1 MDKLVVLDFGSQ
13 YSHLICR
20 RVREANV
27 YCELLPYN
35 TPATVIKEIDPK
47 GIILSGGPASVY
59 DQNAPKPDKEIFKMG
74 KPMLGICYGH
84 QVLVDTFGGK
94 VKRSNSREY
103 GRSVLIIE
111 GEAEGTSGL
120 FKDLGPGIMNCWMSH
135 ADAAEKLPEG
145 FRVLASTE
153 NSFSAAIGN
162 PDKKFYGIQFHP
174 EVVHTEK
181 GTQILKNFAQTI
193 SGAKPE
199 WDIESF
205 IESTIDDISKQVGK
219 EKVLAAVSGGIDST
233 TVAALMHKAIGDQLS
248 CVFIN
253 HGLLRQDEEKDVIR
267 LFKDHLGINIIY
279 VNAEKQFLGKLK
291 GISDPEEKRKIIGE
305 EFANVFAA
313 VVKKKTHEEGEEKKK
328 EKNDTGND
336 SFQWLAQGTL
346 YPDVIESGVSKGP
359 AAVIKTHHN
368 VGGLP
373 KWLSLKVIEPLR
385 YLYKD
390 EVRKAAKLLGVPDEL
405 LKRHPFP
412 GPGLAVRIIGEV
424 TPEKIR
430 ICKHASK
437 IVEDELKSTAAF
449 APSPTSVVASSEVAA
464 KDNANDNNPKW
475 YDRVWQAYAAVGDDR
490 AVGVLGDERV
500 YGHVVI
506 IRVVESLDAMTAD
519 WSRLP
524 YELIEKIS
532 NRITNEV
539 EGVTWVTYAVS
550 SKPPATI
557 EPQ

>member
-1 MDKLVVLDFGSQ
+1 MDKIVVLDFGSQ

-20 RVREANV
+20 RIREANV

-35 TPATVIKEIDPK
+35 TPAKVIKEIDPK
-47 GIILSGGPASVY
+47 GIIFSGGPASVY
-59 DQNAPKPDKEIFKMG
+59 AENAPKPDKEIFNMG
-74 KPMLGICYGH
+74 KPLLGICYGH

-111 GEAEGTSGL
+111 GKEEDTPDL
-120 FKDLGPGIMNCWMSH
+120 FKGLGPGIMNCWMSH
-135 ADAAEKLPEG
+135 ADAAEELPEG
-145 FRVLASTE
+145 FKVLARTE
-153 NSFSAAIGN
+153 SSFSAAIGN
-162 PDKKFYGIQFHP
+162 IDKKYYGIQFHP

-199 WDIESF
+199 WNIESF
-205 IESTIDDISKQVGK
+205 IESTINDIRNQVGK

-253 HGLLRQDEEKDVIR
+253 HGLLRQDEGKDVVK
-267 LFKDHLGINIIY
+267 LFKDHLGINVIY

-291 GISDPEEKRKIIGE
+291 GISDPEEKRKVIGE

-313 VVKKKTHEEGEEKKK
+313 VVKKKKNNDEGK
-328 EKNDTGND
+328 DTD

-373 KWLSLKVIEPLR
+373 KWLNLKVIEPLR

-390 EVRKAAKLLGVPDEL
+390 EVRKAAKLLGVPNEL
-405 LKRHPFP
+405 LRRHPFP

-449 APSPTSVVASSEVAA
+449 APTFASIAPATAET
-464 KDNANDNNPKW
+464 DNTVGW
-475 YDRVWQAYAAVGDDR
+475 YDKVWQAYAAVGNDR

-500 YGHVVI
+500 YGHIVI
-506 IRVVESLDAMTAD
+506 IRIVESSDAMTAD